1 MANILHADF
10 DAFYSSV
17 EQLDDPNLR
26 NKPVVVGGRAEDRGV
41 VAAASY
47 EARSFGI
54 KSAMP
59 MRTALRLCPSVIRV
73 NPSFERYRHISWMM
87 MDIFRDITP
96 LVEALSIDEAYLDV
110 TSLVMA
116 GTPPHNIAV
125 DLKQRI
131 KQGIGLTISV
141 GVASNKSLA
150 KIASNMNKPDGL
162 TVVPHGMERDFLTP
176 LPVNILPGIG
186 PKTAELLRRDAIIT
200 VGELASNSEEW
211 FDVRFGKN
219 GRVLRKL
226 SLGEDNRTVVIER
239 VRKSVSCELTLNE
252 DTDDAEL
259 LIDLVGRLSEKV
271 SQDLIDRDIS
281 GRTIKLKLRLTD
293 FNTFTRQK
301 TLDLPIQ
308 HAEDIFRETRN
319 LLFSELVNG
328 RYFRLVGVGVG
339 GLDRKVISDSHQLRL
354 FDY

>member
-26 NKPVVVGGRAEDRGV
+26 NKPVVVGGRSEDRGV

-47 EARSFGI
+47 EARNFGI

-59 MRTALRLCPSVIRV
+59 MRTALRLCPGVIRV
-73 NPSFERYRHISWMM
+73 NPNFERYRYISRMM

-96 LVEALSIDEAYLDV
+96 VVEALSIDEAYLDV
-110 TSLVMA
+110 TNLVME
-116 GTPPHNIAV
+116 GTSPHSIAV

-141 GVASNKSLA
+141 GVSSSKSIA

-162 TVVPHGMERDFLTP
+162 TIVPHGTEQDFLIP
-176 LPVNILPGIG
+176 LSVDILPGIG
-186 PKTAELLRRDAIIT
+186 PKTAELLRRESITT

-219 GRVLRKL
+219 GQILREL
-226 SLGEDNRTVVIER
+226 ALGEDNRPVVIER
-239 VRKSVSCELTLNE
+239 VRKSVSCEVTLNE
-252 DTDDAEL
+252 DTGDVEL

-271 SQDLIDRDIS
+271 SHDLFDRGIS

-301 TLDLPIQ
+301 TLGLPIQ
-308 HAEDIFRETRN
+308 HAEDIFRETQ
-319 LLFSELVNG
+319 LLLLPELVNG
-328 RYFRLVGVGVG
+328 RYFRLIGVSVG
-339 GLDRKVISDSHQLRL
+339 GLNSKAISDSYQLRL
-354 FDY
+354 FN